1 MKMYF
6 KYIYILQDNLLNMKI
21 NVVYLMYAA
30 YVEYCNIRD
39 MSNGTLEVGAI
50 GQFIIPSFFFFFV
63 SF

>member
-1 MKMYF
+1 
-6 KYIYILQDNLLNMKI
+6 MKI